1 MWHPRFPRPALLA
14 LFALILLAG
23 ITATAL
29 LAAAGYTIFL
39 KDGSSLVAKQKYT
52 IQDGRAIIT
61 LLNGTQTFV
70 RADQIDIQRT
80 EAANKGGY
88 GTGVLIPGSP
98 QDIGTVP
105 AQPRRDETLSD
116 LIHQKGAG
124 PRDVPASKRDRDQP
138 AGGRLLK
145 TKAGYNDLSTLTRKP
160 YAHAD
165 ITAEL
170 QQFFH
175 GQGLEGIEISE
186 GTQGDRPLIE
196 ISTNSEGSVFKAL
209 GIAANA
215 LLHIRDASP
224 NRVAAFEVLLT
235 TPARER
241 AGQFVLTPEM
251 AADLAAKKMDVTAFF
266 VRNVQF

>member
-1 MWHPRFPRPALLA
+1 MRHPRPATLA
-14 LFALILLAG
+14 LFALFALL
-23 ITATAL
+23 TATAL
-29 LAAAGYTIFL
+29 LAATGYTIVL
-39 KDGSSLVAKQKYT
+39 KDGSSLVAKEKYT
-52 IQDGRAIIT
+52 IQNGKAIIT

-70 RADQIDIQRT
+70 RADQIDVART
-80 EAANKGGY
+80 DAANRSGL

-105 AQPRRDETLSD
+105 AQPRRDATLAD

-124 PRDVPASKRDRDQP
+124 ARDVPGNRRDKDQP
-138 AGGRLLK
+138 AGGRLMK
-145 TKAGYNDLSTLTRKP
+145 TKAGYNDLSTLARKP
-160 YAHAD
+160 YAHPEV
-165 ITAEL
+165 TAEL

-175 GQGLEGIEISE
+175 AQGLEGIEISE

-215 LLHIRDASP
+215 LLQIRESAP
-224 NRVAAFEVLLT
+224 NRVAAFEVLLN

-241 AGQFVLTPEM
+241 AGQFVLTPDM
-251 AADLAAKKMDVTAFF
+251 ATDLVSKRMDVTAFF
-266 VRNVQF
+266 VKNVQF

>member
-1 MWHPRFPRPALLA
+1 MRHPRFPRPATLA
-14 LFALILLAG
+14 LFALSVLL
-23 ITATAL
+23 TATAL
-29 LAAAGYTIFL
+29 LAATGYTIVL

-52 IQDGRAIIT
+52 VQDGRAIIT

-70 RADQIDIQRT
+70 RADQIDVART
-80 EAANKGGY
+80 EAINKNGY

-105 AQPRRDETLSD
+105 AQPRRDETLAD
-116 LIHQKGAG
+116 LIHQKAAG
-124 PRDVPASKRDRDQP
+124 PRDVPGNRREKDQP
-138 AGGRLLK
+138 ASGRLLK

-160 YAHAD
+160 YPHAEV
-165 ITAEL
+165 TAEL

-175 GQGLEGIEISE
+175 SQGLEGIEIYE

-215 LLHIRDASP
+215 LLQVRGSAPS
-224 NRVAAFEVLLT
+224 RVAAFELLLN
-235 TPARER
+235 TPGRER
-241 AGQFVLTPEM
+241 AGQFVLTPDM
-251 AADLAAKKMDVTAFF
+251 ATDLVSKKVDVTVFF
-266 VRNVQF
+266 VKNVQF

>member
-1 MWHPRFPRPALLA
+1 MRHPRFPRLATLAPFALLA
-14 LFALILLAG
+14 LVL

-29 LAAAGYTIFL
+29 LAAAGYTIVL
-39 KDGSSLVAKQKYT
+39 KDGSSLVAKEKYT
-52 IQDGRAIIT
+52 IQNGKAIIT

-70 RADQIDIQRT
+70 RADQIDVART
-80 EAANKGGY
+80 DAANRSGL

-105 AQPRRDETLSD
+105 AQPRRDATLAD

-124 PRDVPASKRDRDQP
+124 PRDVPGNRRDKDQP

-165 ITAEL
+165 LTAEL

-175 GQGLEGIEISE
+175 AQGLEGIEIYE

-215 LLHIRDASP
+215 LLQIRESAPS
-224 NRVAAFEVLLT
+224 RVAAFEVLLN

-251 AADLAAKKMDVTAFF
+251 ATDLVSKRVDVTAFF
-266 VRNVQF
+266 VKNVQF